1 MVRKK
6 NNGIL
11 LLVAVGL
18 VLWFIV
24 SKTRIVLWVPL
35 SITNFLLLIGLG
47 ILGLY
52 IVLRWIF

>member
-1 MVRKK
+1 MVRKRS
-6 NNGIL
+6 NGIL
-11 LLVAVGL
+11 LLIAVGL

-35 SITNFLLLIGLG
+35 SLTTFLLLVGLG
-47 ILGLY
+47 IVGIY